1 MQALD
6 HDTYLK
12 LSAGADVLER
22 DRYGEKVLRLT
33 DGSFL
38 KLFRRKRLLSSAAL
52 YPYAQRFADNAI
64 LLQARNVPCPRILG
78 VYRIGALAR
87 DVVHYQ
93 PLPGKTLR
101 QLYET
106 RDEEL
111 NHGLKGR
118 LGSFIARLHEQG
130 IYFRS
135 LHLGNVILTPDDN
148 LGLIDFADLKGQ
160 AGPLGKG
167 KRLRNFRH
175 LLRYTEDRHWLLTGE
190 NQTFFEAY
198 LADTGLSAKASFVNQ
213 LKSL

>member
-6 HDTYLK
+6 HAAYLK
-12 LSAGADVLER
+12 LSENADVLER

-33 DGSFL
+33 DGSYM
-38 KLFRRKRLLSSAAL
+38 KLFRRKRLLSSAVL

-64 LLQARNVPCPRILG
+64 QLQARNVPCPRILG

-101 QLYET
+101 QVYESGS
-106 RDEEL
+106 EEFSQ
-111 NHGLKGR
+111 GLKKR

-135 LHLGNVILTPDDN
+135 LHLGNVILTPGDA
-148 LGLIDFADLKGQ
+148 LGLIDFADLKSQ
-160 AGPLGKG
+160 ATPLGKA

-175 LLRYTEDRHWLLTGE
+175 LLRYTEDRNWLLAE
-190 NQTFFEAY
+190 DHAFFEAY
-198 LADTGLSAKASFVNQ
+198 LADTGLSAKNTFVTR